1 MFANFFVPSSDIK
14 NYFEL
19 FRLLNLLKDSSLDEA
34 SEESIKNI
42 LNLLDKD
49 SNQSLIQEY
58 DDIFHNP
65 VYEKVRQT
73 ASFYDEGVESGK
85 KRVEMIQFVAK
96 TKLRRDEK
104 RYFEYEDSVGF
115 IFSIMSELSN

>member
-1 MFANFFVPSSDIK
+1 MQDTQSINKARAIYYNLFANFFCSKFRYK

-49 SNQSLIQEY
+49 SNQSLIQ
-58 DDIFHNP
+58 
-65 VYEKVRQT
+65 
-73 ASFYDEGVESGK
+73 
-85 KRVEMIQFVAK
+85 RV
-96 TKLRRDEK
+96 
-104 RYFEYEDSVGF
+104 
-115 IFSIMSELSN
+115 